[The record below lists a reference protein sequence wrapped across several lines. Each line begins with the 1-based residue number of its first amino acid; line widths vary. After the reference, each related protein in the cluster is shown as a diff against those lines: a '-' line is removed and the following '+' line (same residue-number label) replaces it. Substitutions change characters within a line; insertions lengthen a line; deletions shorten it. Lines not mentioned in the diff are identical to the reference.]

1 MISGITTLPTTAQSN
16 ASDSGDPFINVAQF
30 AGALN
35 MVSNTVGGVTSYY
48 YLNNGYPVLSWS
60 GDVPTYPPGTAGATA
75 GVTHNS
81 NIGSGGTATNQD
93 FRQHPNWR
101 LEMMQ
106 RVMNET
112 TVRTHQYA
120 VWITVGFFEILK
132 QGDLSNL
139 AQGNPV
145 LAFDIMGPE
154 VGAVTGKGVR
164 YRGFFLVDRTKLAG
178 FNPSNTGSFRNAVV
192 YRKVIQ

>member
-1 MISGITTLPTTAQSN
+1 VPTTAQSN

-30 AGALN
+30 TGALGT
-35 MVSNTVGGVTSYY
+35 VTVTVGGTPATYF
-48 YLNNGYPVLSWS
+48 LNNGYPVLSWS
-60 GDVPTYPPGTAGATA
+60 GDAPTFPPGTVGATPGVPRNSNLGA
-75 GVTHNS
+75 GGGVTNP
-81 NIGSGGTATNQD
+81 D

-132 QGDLSNL
+132 QGDIGNL

-145 LAFDIMGPE
+145 LAFDTMGPE

-164 YRGFFLVDRTKLAG
+164 YRGFFLVDRTKLNG
-178 FNPSNTGSFRNAVV
+178 FNPGNTGSFRNAVV